1 MGASTVIFNL
11 SGVYE
16 HEGMIPAS
24 ECWDGAKVVDL
35 TTLEGTVCYC
45 DDDAVEILRREVAE
59 ATGNSESPAVCWI
72 DSGDYHYMSYFR
84 AEKIDI
90 PFQLILI
97 DHHPDMQEP
106 IFGDVLSCG
115 GWLRTLLNQNPNL
128 LNVKL
133 VGVNPSLM
141 EETEGFPERISDT
154 LRDDLPVFVS
164 IDKDALSQD
173 YSRTNWDQG
182 EMTFDDLAK
191 VLEYNVKGKKVLGVD
206 ICGERP
212 SSKGG
217 DPEDMSMN
225 YRLNKR
231 IQVLVQD
238 LF

>member
-1 MGASTVIFNL
+1 MSISTVIFNL

-16 HEGMIPAS
+16 DEGMIPAYS
-24 ECWDGAKVVDL
+24 SWEDAKVVDL
-35 TTLEGTVCYC
+35 TSLDGTVCYC
-45 DDDAVEILRREVAE
+45 DDDAVNILREEVSKAL
-59 ATGNSESPAVCWI
+59 GNSLNPSVCWI

-106 IFGDVLSCG
+106 VFGDVLSCG
-115 GWLRTLLNQNPNL
+115 GWLRTLLNQNPHL

-141 EETEGFPERISDT
+141 EETEGFPDRISDS

-164 IDKDALSQD
+164 IDKDVLSQE

-182 EMTFDDLAK
+182 DMTFEDLVK
-191 VLEYNVKGKKVLGVD
+191 VLEDNVKGKKILGVD

-217 DPEDMSMN
+217 DPEDMA
-225 YRLNKR
+225 
-231 IQVLVQD
+231 
-238 LF
+238 